1 MKKFLLALV
10 AALVTLGLNAQE
22 ITVAEGTITSEHLPI
37 YGFYGDTGFEN
48 QFIYPA
54 SLLADM
60 EDTKIQS
67 VLFYSANESAE
78 FPEGEVT
85 VRMSEVDYTTFTDLV
100 DASAFTVVY
109 KGAFKV
115 ANGVLEFAF
124 SAPFEYKGGNL
135 LVDINLTKLSTKF
148 PATSFYGIASSGN
161 GYNAYKAGSMTLGY
175 VRDFLPK
182 ATFTYEINGGG
193 ACANP
198 TKLKGTA
205 TPDGAVFTWSGAED
219 VKHQYCVVAHDAE
232 PAGWKDIDANV
243 FTCTVTGLNAGTNY
257 DFCLRADCG
266 SEQSAVVRFAFTPV
280 CNAPANLKLTEVGST
295 TASFAWD
302 AVAGISQYQ
311 FVCVEEGEDPEWDG
325 IEAKESLTASL
336 TDLDASTTYDFYV
349 RSFFSAA
356 TQSETVKISFT
367 TECEAK
373 ELPFREAFT
382 GDELPACWEV
392 INHSSNGWQLFT
404 GESDMSGNCIRF
416 NARGNGVTKDTLLLP
431 IVNLSVPAEMKMN
444 VQNISGLTVKL
455 HIIKSNGEIAEVK
468 DFSAKVENPT
478 EEVVDLTAF
487 SGKVT
492 LFFEATQVANRSSY
506 FYMDNVQIKKSEN
519 SEAIDNTNA
528 AQTATKQI
536 INGQLY
542 IIRENGIYDA
552 RGTQIR

>member
-1 MKKFLLALV
+1 MKKILLTLV
-10 AALVTLGLNAQE
+10 AVLAVVGLNAQE
-22 ITVAEGTITSEHLPI
+22 VTVADGITTSEHLPI

-48 QFIYPA
+48 EFIYPA
-54 SLLADM
+54 SLLADL

-67 VLFYSANESAE
+67 VLFYSAKESAA
-78 FPEGEVT
+78 FPDGEVT
-85 VRMSEVDYTTFTDLV
+85 IRLSEVNYTTLSDLV

-109 KGAFKV
+109 KGAFNV
-115 ANGVLEFAF
+115 VNGALEFAF
-124 SAPFEYKGGNL
+124 TTPFEYKGGNL
-135 LVDINLTKLSTKF
+135 LVDIKLSKLSSKC

-161 GYNAYKAGSMTLGY
+161 GYNGYTSGGVSMGY

-182 ATFTYEINGGG
+182 ATFSYEVQGGG
-193 ACANP
+193 TCANP
-198 TKLKGTA
+198 TKVKGAA
-205 TPDGAVFTWSGAED
+205 TPDGGVFTWSGAEG

-280 CNAPANLKLTEVGST
+280 CNAPANLKVTEVSSS

-302 AVAGISQYQ
+302 AVAGISQFQ
-311 FVCVEEGEDPEWDG
+311 FVCVEEGEVPAWDG
-325 IEAKESLTASL
+325 VEAKEGLTASL
-336 TDLDASTTYDFYV
+336 TNLDANTSYDFYV
-349 RSFFSAA
+349 RSFFSAS
-356 TQSETVKISFT
+356 TQSEAVKVSFT
-367 TECEAK
+367 TECDAK
-373 ELPFREAFT
+373 ELPFREAFSA
-382 GDELPACWEV
+382 DELPACWEV

-431 IVNLSVPAEMKMN
+431 IVNLSEPAEMKLI

-455 HIIKSNGEIAEVK
+455 HIIKANGEIAEVK
-468 DFSAKVENPT
+468 DFSAKVENPS

-506 FYMDNVQIKKSEN
+506 FYLDNLQIKKSEN

>member
-1 MKKFLLALV
+1 
-10 AALVTLGLNAQE
+10 
-22 ITVAEGTITSEHLPI
+22 
-37 YGFYGDTGFEN
+37 
-48 QFIYPA
+48 
-54 SLLADM
+54 
-60 EDTKIQS
+60 
-67 VLFYSANESAE
+67 
-78 FPEGEVT
+78 
-85 VRMSEVDYTTFTDLV
+85 
-100 DASAFTVVY
+100 
-109 KGAFKV
+109 
-115 ANGVLEFAF
+115 
-124 SAPFEYKGGNL
+124 
-135 LVDINLTKLSTKF
+135 
-148 PATSFYGIASSGN
+148 
-161 GYNAYKAGSMTLGY
+161 
-175 VRDFLPK
+175 
-182 ATFTYEINGGG
+182 
-193 ACANP
+193 
-198 TKLKGTA
+198 
-205 TPDGAVFTWSGAED
+205 
-219 VKHQYCVVAHDAE
+219 
-232 PAGWKDIDANV
+232 
-243 FTCTVTGLNAGTNY
+243 
-257 DFCLRADCG
+257 
-266 SEQSAVVRFAFTPV
+266 
-280 CNAPANLKLTEVGST
+280 
-295 TASFAWD
+295 
-302 AVAGISQYQ
+302 
-311 FVCVEEGEDPEWDG
+311 VEEGEVPVWDG
-325 IEAKESLTASL
+325 VEAKEGLTASL
-336 TDLDASTTYDFYV
+336 TNLDPSTAYDFYV

-356 TQSETVKISFT
+356 TQSEAVKISFT

-431 IVNLSVPAEMKMN
+431 IVNLSVPAEMKLI

-468 DFSAKVENPT
+468 DFSAKVENPS

-506 FYMDNVQIKKSEN
+506 FYLDNLQIKKSEN